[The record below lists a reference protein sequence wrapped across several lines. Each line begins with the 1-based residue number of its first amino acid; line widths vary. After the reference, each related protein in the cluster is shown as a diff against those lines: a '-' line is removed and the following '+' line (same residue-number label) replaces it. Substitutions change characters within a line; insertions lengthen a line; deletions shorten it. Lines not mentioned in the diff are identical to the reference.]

1 MATEPAPDPGVVDG
15 PAADP
20 RVGRLRTLLRFAT
33 VSRSEGEEDAEAFAG
48 YRAALRELY
57 PRVFAALEV
66 QTVAEGRGL
75 LLRWPGRTA
84 GDAAV
89 LMAHYDVVPADE
101 PGWTHPPFA
110 GVVTDEG
117 GDARI
122 WGRGAIDDKNA
133 VAGILEGVDALL
145 DDGFAPEH
153 DVWLSFGG
161 DEEVMGACAVAAAA
175 RLRELGVRARLVLD
189 EGGAIVQGQF
199 PGIAAP
205 TAAIGLSE
213 KGIAAVQLTVRRH
226 GGHGAH
232 PPRDGVTATNRLAAA
247 VTALA
252 RPSRAVMPPVLDAM
266 FAALAP
272 HARGVIGFAYRHPR
286 LLRPLLLRVLARTS
300 DETAAMIRTTR
311 VVTMLQGAAARNVLP
326 ETARAI
332 VNLRVVI
339 GSRLDEAVDEIRRL
353 VGDGVDVEVLEGE
366 DPSPTSPVDG
376 EGWRLLTD
384 ALAASHPEV
393 LPAPYGM
400 LGATDGRHFTG
411 IGPVYRFFPFELTNA
426 ELGGLHAIDESI
438 RVSSYL
444 RGLRFYEALLRLL

>member
-1 MATEPAPDPGVVDG
+1 MDAAPDP
-15 PAADP
+15 
-20 RVGRLRTLLRFAT
+20 RIERLRALLRFPT
-33 VSRSEGEEDAEAFAG
+33 VSRLDPAEEDAAAFDG
-48 YRAALRELY
+48 YRAALRELF
-57 PRVFAALEV
+57 PRVFAALELE
-66 QTVAEGRGL
+66 TVADGRGL
-75 LLRWPGRTA
+75 LLRWPGRSP

-101 PGWTHPPFA
+101 PGWTHPPFEA
-110 GVVTDEG
+110 ALTPEDD
-117 GDARI
+117 DARI
-122 WGRGAIDDKNA
+122 WARGAIDDKNA

-145 DDGFAPEH
+145 ADGFSPAH

-161 DEEVMGACAVAAAA
+161 DEEVMGSAAIAAAG
-175 RLRELGVRARLVLD
+175 RLHDLGVRARLVLD

-213 KGIAAVQLTVRRH
+213 KGIAAVQLTVRQH
-226 GGHGAH
+226 GGHAAH

-247 VTALA
+247 VTAIA
-252 RPSRAVMPPVLDAM
+252 RPSRAFIPPVLDAM
-266 FAALAP
+266 FATLAP
-272 HARGVIGFAYRHPR
+272 HARGLIGFAYRHPR
-286 LLRPLLLRVLARTS
+286 LLRPVLLRVLARGS

-311 VVTMLQGAAARNVLP
+311 VVSMLQGAAARNVLP

-332 VNLRVVI
+332 VNLRVAI
-339 GSRLDEAVDEIRRL
+339 GARLDDAVADIRRL
-353 VGDGVDVEVLEGE
+353 VGSGVEVEVLDGD
-366 DPSPTSPVDG
+366 DPPPTSPIDND
-376 EGWRLLTD
+376 GWRLLTL
-384 ALAASHPEV
+384 ALRASHPEV
-393 LPAPYGM
+393 IAAPYGM

-444 RGLRFYEALLRLL
+444 RGLRFYEELLRLL

>member
-1 MATEPAPDPGVVDG
+1 MATQ
-15 PAADP
+15 PAAIPSADDP
-20 RVGRLRTLLRFAT
+20 RIDRLRALLRFPT

-48 YRAALRELY
+48 YRAALHELY
-57 PRVFAALEV
+57 PRVFAALEE
-66 QTVAEGRGL
+66 QTVAGGRGL
-75 LLRWPGRTA
+75 LLRWPGRTP

-110 GVVTDEG
+110 GDLTGEG
-117 GDARI
+117 DDARV

-133 VAGILEGVDALL
+133 VAGILEAVDALL
-145 DDGFAPEH
+145 GDGAAPEH

-161 DEEVMGACAVAAAA
+161 DEEVMGDCAIAAAA
-175 RLRELGVRARLVLD
+175 RLHELGVRARLVLD

-199 PGIAAP
+199 PGISAP

-213 KGIAAVQLTVRRH
+213 KGVAAVRLTVRRH

-247 VTALA
+247 ITAIA
-252 RPSRAVMPPVLDAM
+252 RPSRPVMPPVLDAM
-266 FAALAP
+266 FAQLAP

-286 LLRPLLLRVLARTS
+286 LLRPLLLRILSRTS

-332 VNLRVVI
+332 VSLRIVI
-339 GSRLDEAVDEIRRL
+339 GGRLDEALDDIRRL
-353 VGDGVDVEVLEGE
+353 IGPEVEVEVLEGD
-366 DPSPTSPVDG
+366 DPSPISPVDG
-376 EGWRLLTD
+376 EAWRLLTD
-384 ALAASHPEV
+384 ALAASHPDV

-411 IGPVYRFFPFELTNA
+411 IGPVYRFFPFELTNE

-444 RGLRFYEALLRLL
+444 RGLRFYEELLRRL